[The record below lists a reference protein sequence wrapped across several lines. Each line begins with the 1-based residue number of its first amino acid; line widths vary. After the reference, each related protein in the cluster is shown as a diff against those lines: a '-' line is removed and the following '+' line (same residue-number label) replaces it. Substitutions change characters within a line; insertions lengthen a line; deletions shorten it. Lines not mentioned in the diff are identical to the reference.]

1 MILITSG
8 CGTIVLSEH
17 QMALITSDCAP
28 FRSSAG
34 RCEQWPP
41 TTTTC
46 MSSTLRPH
54 GAPPPPPHL
63 SASACHPLA
72 LPHQQCWTEGESRL
86 AAATPMENP
95 YCSCKAPHRRP
106 PCRYMQDPSCSFGG
120 FEYYEAE
127 LRRRAAPYS
136 KVRPL
141 TQHGLSFN
149 RMALITSGCGTMCY
163 PSIKWP

>member
-1 MILITSG
+1 MAADYDHLH
-8 CGTIVLSEH
+8 VLDPAASW
-17 QMALITSDCAP
+17 C
-28 FRSSAG
+28 
-34 RCEQWPP
+34 
-41 TTTTC
+41 
-46 MSSTLRPH
+46 
-54 GAPPPPPHL
+54 PPPPPHL